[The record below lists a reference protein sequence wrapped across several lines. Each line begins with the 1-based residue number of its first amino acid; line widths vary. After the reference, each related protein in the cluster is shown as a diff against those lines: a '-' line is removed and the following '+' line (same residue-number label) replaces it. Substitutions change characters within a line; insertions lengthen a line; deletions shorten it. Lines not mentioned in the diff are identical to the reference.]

1 LVVAAA
7 IALALLSSGG
17 GSAAATSPGSSLS
30 LNGAGV
36 VASLSLIPRQS
47 GIPMSGAPVISF
59 DVHLA
64 PNSSLRIGPADT
76 AAHFLLT
83 RGAGPSPSVSV
94 DGHRPVLL
102 MPHAGW
108 LESGGWRHVEMAG
121 DELSIDGRSLTFPG
135 DAQVAP
141 FQYDL
146 SRGHGTIHALI
157 ISRASDTA
165 FLLFHRLAELHARV
179 PAKQYPTGSSVDDRL
194 YYDPGWT
201 SGFYAGALWEAAAL
215 EPAGSMFAR
224 WALADTI
231 EHFGMEREP
240 THDVGFMY
248 GQSSLRGYE
257 MLCGRGGGGG
267 TGSRSVCGRLRA
279 SVVSAA
285 DELVALAA
293 TNPVAGTI
301 PTDPGS
307 PEAETIV
314 DSMMNIAILPW
325 ASAFTGNSAYSRLA
339 THQATVVARVLVRKN
354 GSTAQSA
361 NFDRATGR
369 LISVTTHQGLSN
381 TSTWARGEAW
391 AVYGF
396 AVAASELRSRAFL
409 RVAERVA
416 GYVSSHLPAGGVPRW
431 DYDAPA
437 GAPFDVSAGVITA
450 AGLLHLVAACKQ
462 LDGASACSVPD
473 ARWTALAQRMLAAA
487 VDRYASARPPLGLL
501 RSQIED
507 ERWGGGCW
515 CNHGELIYG
524 LSYALEE
531 LELLHTARP

>member
-1 LVVAAA
+1 VAAA
-7 IALALLSSGG
+7 AALALLGSGG
-17 GSAAATSPGSSLS
+17 RSAAATSPGSALS

-36 VASLSLIPRQS
+36 VASLPLIPRQS

-64 PNSSLRIGPADT
+64 PDSSLRIGPGDT
-76 AAHFLLT
+76 AAHFVLT
-83 RGAGPSPSVSV
+83 RGAGTSPSLSV

-102 MPHAGW
+102 TPQAGW

-121 DELSIDGRSLTFPG
+121 DELSIDGRAFTFPG

-146 SRGHGTIHALI
+146 SRGHGTIRALI

-179 PAKQYPTGSSVDDRL
+179 PAKQYPAGSSVDDRL
-194 YYDPGWT
+194 YFDPGWT

-215 EPAGSMFAR
+215 EPAGGMFAS
-224 WALADTI
+224 WALSDTI
-231 EHFGMEREP
+231 EHFGMERES

-257 MLCGRGGGGG
+257 MLCGRRGSGG
-267 TGSRSVCGRLRA
+267 SAAVCARLRS

-301 PTDPGS
+301 PTDATS

-339 THQATVVARVLVRKN
+339 SHQASVVARVLVRRN

-361 NFDRATGR
+361 NFDRVTGR

-381 TSTWARGEAW
+381 TSTWARGEGW

-396 AVAASELRSRAFL
+396 AVIAGELHSRAFL

-416 GYVSSHLPAGGVPRW
+416 SYVSSHLPAGAVPRW

-437 GAPFDVSAGVITA
+437 GAPVDVSAGVITA
-450 AGLLHLVAACKQ
+450 AGLLHLAAACKQ
-462 LDGASACSVPD
+462 LDGASACSALD
-473 ARWTALAQRMLAAA
+473 GRWTALARRMLAAA
-487 VDRYASARPPLGLL
+487 VDGYASAQPPLGLL

-524 LSYALEE
+524 LSYALEG
-531 LELLHTARP
+531 LALLH